1 MGGVK
6 GMTGARIEGI
16 LHCLTTGE
24 AGSGWLQF
32 LDSYSARL
40 RMIVHEFE
48 IDESR
53 AQECFDFVC
62 AKLSDNGFRRLTAF
76 NPNGTATFRTWLT
89 VVAANLCIDWRRS
102 VYGRFRTPQS
112 IRDLPEMDQLI
123 FDCLYRQGMTRQECL
138 HVLQTSFPKI
148 TDREISENNAAIHAL
163 LTSKQRWGLGATRH
177 RGISI
182 DQSVE
187 SIEGNEKGP
196 EALVQFEQ
204 DRELVQ
210 KALQR
215 LEPKQRTCLQLRYQQ
230 DLTLNEVARLMGLK
244 DSFHARRKIDAA
256 LSALAKA
263 LKF

>member
-1 MGGVK
+1 
-6 GMTGARIEGI
+6 MTGARIEGI
-16 LHCLTTGE
+16 LHCLTCGE
-24 AGSGWLQF
+24 ADSGWIQF

-40 RMIVHEFE
+40 RIIVRQFE
-48 IDESR
+48 NDESH

-76 NPNGTATFRTWLT
+76 DPNGRATFRTWLT

-102 VYGRFRTPQS
+102 VYGRFRTPRS
-112 IRDLPEMDQLI
+112 IRDLPEIDQVI
-123 FDCLYRQGMTRQECL
+123 FDCFYRQGMTRQECL
-138 HVLQTSFPKI
+138 QVLKTSFPNM
-148 TDREISENNAAIHAL
+148 TDRKISERNAEIHAVL
-163 LTSKQRWGLGATRH
+163 SSKQRWGLSAARH

-182 DQSVE
+182 DQTIE

-215 LEPKQRTCLQLRYQQ
+215 LEPKQRIYLQLRYQQ
-230 DLTLNEVARLMGLK
+230 DLTLDEVAQLMGLE

-263 LKF
+263 MKF